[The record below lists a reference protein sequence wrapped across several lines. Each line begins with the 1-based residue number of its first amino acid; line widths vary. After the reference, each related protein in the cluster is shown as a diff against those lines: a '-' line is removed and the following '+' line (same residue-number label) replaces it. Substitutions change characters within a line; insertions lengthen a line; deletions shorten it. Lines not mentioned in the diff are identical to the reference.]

1 MAATRIIRAFAAL
14 TLGLAVVAAPAAAS
28 AAVSGSDRASTS
40 ASASAPPAH
49 SQAAKPA
56 DVDDFSYASWDARY
70 EVGLDDEGRARMRV
84 TETVVARF
92 PEYDQNR
99 GIVRG
104 LPTSYEGAGIDTRVL
119 SVKDDAGTDVPF
131 ETEEDDG
138 LLFVLTGDDDFVQG
152 LATYVIE
159 YEMRDVILAA
169 GASRGSGD
177 QRGGNP
183 AVDEFYWDL
192 LPLDSTQAIER
203 FRADIVFDATM
214 ADRLAGSTSCY
225 AGVSGSTEKCEIDG
239 PTIDGD
245 VATFRVESGA
255 RAAGD
260 GVTVAIGFEPGTAT
274 QPSARTPNPVTDTVP
289 LVAAIGAGALSVGA
303 WASVGAFKRRRRTAT
318 GVVVAQYDVPDSMP
332 PLLAAALIPGAKD
345 VIPAEIVHLAVR
357 GTLRIEEGGSPEHPR
372 LRRIAGSRIPDQL
385 DVEALDALFLKAN
398 AGGVVD
404 VPASSEAFAGRMSA
418 LLQSGKNTAES
429 RGLTTTARSRGAAI
443 VQWCAIAVVILGLG
457 ISLMGVISGRI
468 SAVPAL
474 VAVSFGVV
482 LVLIA
487 SFYSFSKHTVLTAE
501 GARGFEHL
509 QGVEE
514 FIRVAEA
521 DRLRMLQSYSGAE
534 RYPDGS
540 ADVIHVYE
548 RLLPYA
554 MLFGMEKEW
563 GDVLERAYSAAQH
576 GPSWI
581 GDPTTPYLGVYLAS
595 FTSSSHAAATYS
607 SPSAATSSSSG
618 GSFGGG
624 FSGGGGGGG
633 FSGGR

>member
-1 MAATRIIRAFAAL
+1 MAATRTLRALAAL
-14 TLGLAVVAAPAAAS
+14 ALTLAVVAAPGAAS
-28 AAVSGSDRASTS
+28 AAVVPGTASS
-40 ASASAPPAH
+40 LP
-49 SQAAKPA
+49 SQAAGSAAA

-70 EVGLDDEGRARMRV
+70 EVGLDAEGRARMHV

-92 PEYDQNR
+92 PQYDQNR

-104 LPTSYEGAGIDTRVL
+104 LPTSYEGASTETRVL
-119 SVKDDAGTDVPF
+119 SVTDDSGADVPF
-131 ETEEDDG
+131 ETDEEDG
-138 LLFVLTGDDDFVQG
+138 LLLILTGDDDFVQG

-159 YEMRDVILAA
+159 YEMQDVILAA
-169 GASRGSGD
+169 DASRGS
-177 QRGGNP
+177 RGERAGTP

-203 FRADIVFDATM
+203 FRAEIVFDAAM
-214 ADRLAGSTSCY
+214 SKRLAGSASCY
-225 AGVSGSTEKCEIDG
+225 AGVSGATEECSLDG
-239 PTIDGD
+239 PVIDGD
-245 VATFRVESGA
+245 VATFQVESGE
-255 RAAGD
+255 RPAGD

-289 LVAAIGAGALSVGA
+289 LIAAIGAGALSVGA
-303 WASVGAFKRRRRTAT
+303 WATVWAFQRRRRTAT
-318 GVVVAQYDVPDSMP
+318 GVVVAQFDVPDSMP

-372 LRRIAGSRIPDQL
+372 LRRIPGSRIPDQL

-404 VPASSEAFAGRMSA
+404 VPTSSEAFAGRMNA
-418 LLQSGKNTAES
+418 LLQSGKSTAET
-429 RGLTTTARSRGAAI
+429 RGLTTTARSRGAVI
-443 VQWCAIAVVILGLG
+443 VQWCAIALVLLGLG
-457 ISLMGVISGRI
+457 VSLVGVITGRL
-468 SAVPAL
+468 SAIPAL

-487 SFYSFSKHTVLTAE
+487 CFYSFSKHTVLTTE
-501 GARGFEHL
+501 GAREL
-509 QGVEE
+509 EYLKGVEE

-534 RYPDGS
+534 RRTDSG

-563 GDVLERAYSAAQH
+563 GDVLERVYSAEQH

-581 GDPTTPYLGVYLAS
+581 GDPSSPYVGVYLSS
-595 FTSSSHAAATYS
+595 FTALSHAAATYS
-607 SPSAATSSSSG
+607 SPSAGTSSSSG